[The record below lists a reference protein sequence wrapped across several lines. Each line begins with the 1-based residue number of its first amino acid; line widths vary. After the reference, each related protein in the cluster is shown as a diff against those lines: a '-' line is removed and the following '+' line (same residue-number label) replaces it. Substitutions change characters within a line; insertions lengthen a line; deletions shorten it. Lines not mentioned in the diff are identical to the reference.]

1 MEVYNRKVAF
11 NIIKNKKITF
21 RHIIYKEVV
30 CAISFSLYNL
40 EKFKNM
46 SKLIINGGQK
56 LFGKINISSAK
67 NALLP
72 IICASILANSPVLL
86 KNVPHYTDV
95 NNLLAI
101 LTEMGATIK
110 WRDSDVEIDSST
122 IFTTKI
128 PTVYAQKF
136 RASVVLLGALLS
148 KFGSGETCLPGGCQ
162 IGARPIDI
170 HLDGLERLGVVV
182 KQSSNKI
189 YCDAQKFAGGTVNL
203 RFPSVGATQN
213 LVMSAVLMHLKTTI
227 IRNCAK
233 EPEVVDLCNFI
244 NKMGGKIYGAGTDTI
259 VVVGVKQLNGIEY
272 CAISDRI
279 ETGTYL
285 IASAMCGGKTKI
297 SNVNIEHNRIIITIL
312 ANLGCEIN
320 WDGDNIYI
328 SSSGDLGGNLK
339 LIQTGVYPNFPTD
352 MQSQTLAMLCVANG
366 TYSITEN
373 LFESRFAVAKELCK
387 MGADVRIQNNTA
399 IIYGKPGCL
408 AGTNVDASD
417 LRGGASLV
425 LAGLVASGQTAI
437 DKAEYIYRGYYNL
450 EEKLSRLGAN
460 IYKEDR

>member
-1 MEVYNRKVAF
+1 
-11 NIIKNKKITF
+11 
-21 RHIIYKEVV
+21 
-30 CAISFSLYNL
+30 
-40 EKFKNM
+40 M

-56 LFGKINISSAK
+56 LFGKVKIDSAK

-95 NNLLAI
+95 DNLLAI
-101 LTEMGATIK
+101 LTEMGAIIK
-110 WRDSDVEIDSST
+110 WNDCDVEIDGST
-122 IFTTKI
+122 MFTTKI
-128 PTVYAQKF
+128 PTVYARKF

-170 HLDGLERLGVVV
+170 HLDGFKKLGINVE
-182 KQSSNKI
+182 QTDKI
-189 YCDAQKFAGGTVNL
+189 SCDAQHFVGGTVVL

-213 LVMSAVLMHLKTTI
+213 LVMCAVLMHLKTTI
-227 IRNCAK
+227 IKNCAK
-233 EPEVVDLCNFI
+233 EPEIVDLCNFI

-259 VVVGVKQLNGIEY
+259 VVVGVKTLKGIEY

-320 WDGDNIYI
+320 WDSDNIYI
-328 SSSGDLGGNLK
+328 SSNGNLGGDLK
-339 LIQTGVYPNFPTD
+339 KIETGVYPNFPTD
-352 MQSQTLAMLCVANG
+352 MQSQTLAMLCVSNG
-366 TYSITEN
+366 TYYITEN
-373 LFESRFAVAKELCK
+373 LFESRFSVAEELCK
-387 MGADVRIQNNTA
+387 MGANICVKDNTA
-399 IIYGKPGCL
+399 NIYGMQNCL
-408 AGTNVDASD
+408 VGADVHASD

-425 LAGLVASGQTAI
+425 LAGLVASGRTTI
-437 DKAEYIYRGYYNL
+437 SGAEYIYRGYENIDK
-450 EEKLSRLGAN
+450 KLARLGAE
-460 IYKEDR
+460 IYKED